1 MSVRRVDRGELQKP
15 VKLPNG
21 WLRVDARLT
30 RTGVFI
36 YREPDGTERREY
48 RPPEEVFA
56 TDALSSFSL
65 VPVTDDHPGPFLDAT
80 NTRTFAR
87 GAAGDRP
94 VKDGDF
100 VRAQLLVTDA
110 ELIAKLEDGAARE
123 VSCGYSC
130 DLEFNP
136 GTAPNG
142 ERYDAIQRGIRGNHV
157 AIVRRGRAGPEA
169 RVRMDAAGIGVVRSD
184 PDDEATPTT
193 TKRNDTMGTKMRI
206 DGVEHEASESARQ
219 AFEVYAARR
228 DAEVAAAKKAA
239 EEAAARAD
247 KAEAK
252 ADASAAELKK
262 RDEEL
267 KALPA
272 KLAAEA
278 KVRVELEA
286 KARAV
291 LGPKAK
297 LDGLDDLAVRRLV
310 LEELNPGLK
319 LDGKSAAYVE
329 ARFDAAIESA
339 EAKADRDEDETEH
352 ADAPEVDEEIEVEA
366 KDSEDEDE
374 RQDSKPA
381 LQPFERMLKR
391 NGIESR

>member
-130 DLEFNP
+130 DLEFSP

-184 PDDEATPTT
+184 PDDEAPPTT

-228 DAEVAAAKKAA
+228 DAELVAAKKAA

-252 ADASAAELKK
+252 ADAAGVELKK
-262 RDEEL
+262 REDEL

-278 KVRVELEA
+278 KVRAELETQ
-286 KARAV
+286 ARAL

-319 LDGKSAAYVE
+319 LDGKSPAYVE
-329 ARFDAAIESA
+329 ARFDAAV
-339 EAKADRDEDETEH
+339 EAHEVNAPDLSRDD
-352 ADAPEVDEEIEVEA
+352 AAPEVDEEIEVEA

-374 RQDSKPA
+374 RQDSKHA

-391 NGIESR
+391 NGIETR